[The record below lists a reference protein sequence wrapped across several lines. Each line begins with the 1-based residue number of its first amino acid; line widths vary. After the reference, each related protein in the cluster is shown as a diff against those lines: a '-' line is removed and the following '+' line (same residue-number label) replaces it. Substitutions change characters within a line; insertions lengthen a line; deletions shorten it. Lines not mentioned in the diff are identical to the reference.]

1 VEQVAT
7 IRKHAL
13 SLILE
18 NITHNAEVWSIGLAL
33 IVMRA
38 GTILAPVQNFIQREP
53 LSAKPEKHLVVH
65 AHVLTVELEVT
76 ILGLA
81 PY

>member
-1 VEQVAT
+1 MEQVAT

-38 GTILAPVQNFIQREP
+38 GTILAPVQNFIQRGP
-53 LSAKPEKHLVVH
+53 LSVQLEKTLVVH
-65 AHVLTVELEVT
+65 VHAPIVE
-76 ILGLA
+76 
-81 PY
+81 